1 MSSAAFEKAVALQR
15 AAIDAEKSGDPPPP
29 APETSGGAA
38 LTDLRPAD
46 KEKVGNLLRELAR
59 EQSSRQEYQRRL
71 QSLRSQNSEIVQ
83 ETQELKTK
91 FRNSLNLLKTY
102 QHTLAKPTPTSLARL
117 QLLNKQLLRARC
129 ASSQIRA
136 QDP

>member
-46 KEKVGNLLRELAR
+46 KEKVGRRSSQELG
-59 EQSSRQEYQRRL
+59 SRVAPPPYQRRL
-71 QSLRSQNSEIVQ
+71 QSLRSQNPEIVQ

-91 FRNSLNLLKTY
+91 FRNSLNLLKTC
-102 QHTLAKPTPTSLARL
+102 QHA
-117 QLLNKQLLRARC
+117 
-129 ASSQIRA
+129 
-136 QDP
+136 